1 MINYIKIIV
10 ALAVVSVITSC
21 GNNASESSGSQQDG
35 KQQVGKA
42 SDDLEDTSTI
52 NVHDYLTDGSKGVG
66 PITAFER
73 KPFDQSLADEGS
85 RLFITKCSMCHRIDA
100 KLLGPPLSGVTKKR
114 TPEWILN
121 MMLAPEKMI
130 EQDKEAKKLF
140 EEYQTPM
147 TNLGLT
153 EEEAISVL
161 EYLRQEDA
169 K

>member
-10 ALAVVSVITSC
+10 ALAVVPVVTSC
-21 GNNASESSGSQQDG
+21 GNNVSESSGSQQDG
-35 KQQVGKA
+35 KQEVSTA
-42 SDDLEDTSTI
+42 SDDQENATTS
-52 NVHDYLTDGSKGVG
+52 NVDDYLNDGSRGVG

-73 KPFDQSLADEGS
+73 KPFDQSLADEGNG
-85 RLFITKCSMCHRIDA
+85 LFITKCSMCHRIDA
-100 KLLGPPLSGVTKKR
+100 KLLGPPLSGVTEKR

-130 EQDKEAKKLF
+130 EQDEEAKKLF

-153 EEEAISVL
+153 EKEAISVL